1 MKSAILLQE
10 RSFKTKLSRKYMDY
24 NDKVG
29 KQLMTLYEVQA
40 YLPLE
45 PVNTMYTASKL
56 EVICSWLANLF
67 CLQCSS
73 AIRFQ
78 WFYCGQDWYRSP
90 STVAITNTMRLLSAG
105 HIARLFGYKICIQR
119 VAEKTSWKM
128 IMWKTGK
135 ESNY

>member
-1 MKSAILLQE
+1 MSLCMKSAILLQE

-56 EVICSWLANLF
+56 EVICS
-67 CLQCSS
+67 
-73 AIRFQ
+73 
-78 WFYCGQDWYRSP
+78 
-90 STVAITNTMRLLSAG
+90 
-105 HIARLFGYKICIQR
+105 
-119 VAEKTSWKM
+119 
-128 IMWKTGK
+128 
-135 ESNY
+135 